1 METIKEYEEFE
12 KEKGKHITIHN
23 LAEVWN
29 ARLKFEKEM
38 SKYSFALILSFFSL
52 LEFLLDV
59 FYAFEQ
65 PNMEFFEFR
74 KKKWQNRFKIVF
86 TVSKNEKLKRFYDK
100 LVDIKRNYRNP
111 LAHGLRSEVTLLVQL
126 PYIGLVPLSYE
137 YFSQKIYYG
146 IAEIGK
152 NDALKIINTFQSFLD
167 FLKNKEPYRFYML
180 YLDYGFAV
188 PMNEQEVLKIKEKMT
203 TYEEFKEYLDKEAF
217 YQDLLINRDI

>member
-1 METIKEYEEFE
+1 M
-12 KEKGKHITIHN
+12 
-23 LAEVWN
+23 
-29 ARLKFEKEM
+29 
-38 SKYSFALILSFFSL
+38 
-52 LEFLLDV
+52 
-59 FYAFEQ
+59 
-65 PNMEFFEFR
+65 
-74 KKKWQNRFKIVF
+74 
-86 TVSKNEKLKRFYDK
+86 
-100 LVDIKRNYRNP
+100 DIKRNYRNP

-126 PYIGLVPLSYE
+126 PYIGLMPLSYE
-137 YFSQKIYYG
+137 NFSQKIYYG

-180 YLDYGFAV
+180 YLDYGFAI